1 MYKFDQKYQEL
12 LESLDVDYTKERR
25 EMVDVMIHRIM
36 SMPNDDSIPEQIR
49 DDARTALKIIN
60 NPSDFE
66 LDPVVELVLQSVTGA
81 AAHYDIEKKYD
92 VKSSLGK
99 KVLYNR
105 LQAEYLAALK
115 AHLTQHN

>member
-25 EMVDVMIHRIM
+25 EMVDIMMHRIM
-36 SMPNDDSIPEQIR
+36 SMPNDDSIPEEIR
-49 DDARTALKIIN
+49 ASARKAIEIIN

-66 LDPVVELVLQSVTGA
+66 LNPVVELVLQSVTGA
-81 AAHYDIEKKYD
+81 AAKYDIEEKYD
-92 VKSSLGK
+92 VESPFGK
-99 KVLYNR
+99 KVLYKR